1 MASRQVMRSV
11 SADFC
16 ASAGAA
22 IASAMQAAKI
32 APRRQLSDRIYLVL
46 FNSDTQ
52 MTSGTYHA
60 ANISNQHANA
70 LAAGG

>member
-1 MASRQVMRSV
+1 
-11 SADFC
+11 
-16 ASAGAA
+16 
-22 IASAMQAAKI
+22 MQAAKI

-60 ANISNQHANA
+60 ANISNQHADA
-70 LAAGG
+70 LAAGR